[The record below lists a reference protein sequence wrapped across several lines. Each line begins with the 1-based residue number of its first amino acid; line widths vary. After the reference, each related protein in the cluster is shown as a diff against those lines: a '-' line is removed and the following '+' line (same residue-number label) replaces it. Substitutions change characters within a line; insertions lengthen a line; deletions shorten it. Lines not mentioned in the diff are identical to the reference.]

1 MKDIESFPRLVAA
14 SKKHFRKFLDTRL
27 QIKKLVKEKQIK
39 KLMNGKQNDENK
51 RINLE
56 KRKKFKLKNKFKNSL
71 FLEKIKATSLLKM
84 RRHKYR

>member
-1 MKDIESFPRLVAA
+1 
-14 SKKHFRKFLDTRL
+14 
-27 QIKKLVKEKQIK
+27 
-39 KLMNGKQNDENK
+39 MNGKQNDENK